1 MLFPARP
8 RLSANALLA
17 LVALFIGAF
26 DNLRLWEV
34 LAGLARGQDAGAWLF
49 LPAVGVLLMMTVL
62 VLLVP
67 LSFRPAL
74 KPWLMTVL
82 VLSAAAAFFMDDY
95 GAVVDRHTLRS
106 VFETNWRE
114 SREWFSWRM
123 GARLLLLGLAPAL
136 LVAWTRVEWRPLRR
150 ELWSRAKLAIV
161 VVVACALSVG
171 LSGRGIASALRNH
184 REIGHLINP
193 MAIASGLVAYVDN
206 ARPHAALHVEPLG
219 RDATTTHGPRPRLL
233 VLVVG
238 ESSRARS
245 WGLAGYA
252 RDTTPRLRALPVAYF
267 SDAWS
272 CGTDTAVSLPC
283 MFSDLGRGAYSERA
297 AASRE
302 NLLDVLAHAG
312 VRVDWLDNNTGSKGV
327 AARTAEEDLQDSTD
341 PGFCSAD
348 SCVDGLLL
356 DRFGKLLPQV
366 DRDSV
371 VVLHVKGSHGPAYA
385 QRYPAAYAR
394 FAPVC
399 RGPELQRCT
408 QDQIIN
414 AYDNTIV
421 YTDAVLA
428 SLIERLQGDS
438 RVDTALLYVSD
449 HGESTGDHGLYLHGA
464 PYALAPDE
472 QKHIP
477 VLLWTSPGFA
487 TQRGLAHACVAAR
500 ARQRWSHDNLFDMV
514 LGLMAIRTSAYRP
527 ALDPLR
533 DCMTASPGP

>member
-1 MLFPARP
+1 MPFPVRP
-8 RLSANALLA
+8 RLSANALLWLA
-17 LVALFIGAF
+17 SLFIATF

-34 LAGLARGQDAGAWLF
+34 LAGLARGQGMQTWLF
-49 LPAVGVLLMMTVL
+49 LPSVGVMLLMTIL
-62 VLLVP
+62 VVLVP

-74 KPWLMTVL
+74 KPWLVAVL
-82 VLSAAAAFFMDDY
+82 LLSAAAAFFMDDY

-106 VFETNWRE
+106 VFETDWRE
-114 SREWFSWRM
+114 SREWLSWRM
-123 GARLLLLGLAPAL
+123 GARLLLLGALPAL
-136 LVAWTRVEWRPLRR
+136 LVAWTRVEWQSARR
-150 ELWSRAKLAIV
+150 ELWSRLKLAIV
-161 VVVACALSVG
+161 VVLACALAVG
-171 LSGRGIASALRNH
+171 VSGRGIASALRNH
-184 REIGHLINP
+184 REIGHLVNP
-193 MAIASGLVAYVDN
+193 MAIASGLVAYVEN
-206 ARPHAALHVEPLG
+206 ARPHVPVRVQPLG
-219 RDATTTHGPRPRLL
+219 RDATTPHGTRPRLL

-252 RDTTPRLRALPVAYF
+252 RDTTPRLRALPVTYF

-283 MFSDLGRGAYSERA
+283 MFSNLGRGDFSERA
-297 AASRE
+297 AEGRE

-312 VRVDWLDNNTGSKGV
+312 IRVDWLDNNTGSKGV
-327 AARTAEEDLQDSTD
+327 AARVAENDLQDSTD
-341 PGFCSAD
+341 PAFCSAD

-356 DRFGKLLPQV
+356 DRFGTLLPHV

-385 QRYPAAYAR
+385 RRYPPASTR
-394 FAPVC
+394 FTPVC
-399 RGPELQRCT
+399 RDAELQRCT
-408 QDQIIN
+408 QQQIIN

-428 SLIERLQGDS
+428 SLIGQLQGD
-438 RVDTALLYVSD
+438 RRLDAALVYISD

-477 VLLWTSPGFA
+477 VVLWTSDGFA
-487 TQRGLAHACVAAR
+487 RQRGIVPACVADR
-500 ARQRWSHDNLFDMV
+500 AKQRWSHDNLFDMV
-514 LGLMAIRTSAYRP
+514 LGLMAVHTTAYRP
-527 ALDPLR
+527 ALDPLHT
-533 DCMTASPGP
+533 CMPASAAR